1 MPLGIARGIILVMML
16 LLGLLPLLIINA
28 SLLVLAIG

>member
-1 MPLGIARGIILVMML
+1 MPLEIALDIILVML
-16 LLGLLPLLIINA
+16 SLGLLPRIISA